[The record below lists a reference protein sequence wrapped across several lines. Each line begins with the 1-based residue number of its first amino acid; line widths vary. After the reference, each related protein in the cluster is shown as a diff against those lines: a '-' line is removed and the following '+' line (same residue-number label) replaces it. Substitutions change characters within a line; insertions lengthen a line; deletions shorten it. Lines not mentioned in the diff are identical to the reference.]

1 MSKTHSKAHSGGQT
15 REKAEVS
22 HEQLESKPQGSRQ
35 QGGRQ
40 QGSGQQ
46 GKKERNLQE
55 IRDIL
60 IGSQMRDYEG
70 RFRSLE
76 TRVQNALD
84 TMRQD
89 FGERMNAIEAG
100 LLQELKNNQQQ
111 LTQEQTQRQQDL
123 QAAQQLWQQNLSQNV
138 SNEQTQRKQDIEA
151 MQQSL
156 QHAIQQ
162 QGTQAEEARQRIVA
176 EHNRNLEQ
184 QLQTIVLNYDQKL
197 GQNDKKLLQL
207 EQQNHEAQQD
217 IRQKLLEQY
226 KTLSKDIVERVGLLE
241 QQIQQ
246 DVDEYERR
254 KLDRNALSTLF
265 METALRLADDSEISA
280 LSQQAIT
287 AEGLPD
293 ALLYDEVHEDED
305 GKEVSQEAEAS
316 LATAD

>member
-22 HEQLESKPQGSRQ
+22 HEQLESKPQGSRQQGGGQ

-287 AEGLPD
+287 AEELPD

-305 GKEVSQEAEAS
+305 GKEALDAS
-316 LATAD
+316 